1 MVKKS
6 STSSSADQ
14 AERNLVAEYTTDWRR
29 LQTQKAR
36 RAGGV
41 EMRVLTNLCMV
52 FGEHFVQ
59 QSGFSL
65 LGRKMTDEDKNK
77 LWLVFNM
84 IGRATWRKIGRLWSI
99 DNKFRAVPNTLD
111 PAAWDQADVVSKLIL
126 ALNRKVKE
134 GQKHWNRLF
143 WLLVGGVVIEH
154 TPWMEE
160 VSGEALPTFM
170 PDGEDGTPGE
180 LVWVD
185 QWANDE
191 EVPQSFVQASVL
203 AGVPQERFKPKETVQ
218 MVGDVGSELFTPL
231 DFFIDASCK
240 SIRDLSG
247 DQACYLAQL
256 KTRGWIEDNFGAEI
270 AAKVQYGGK
279 LNIVR
284 TIINQGESMVVS
296 NMNLQDLI
304 PAIQGTSQPGDPEM
318 TIVLTRYSPRS
329 TKNVN
334 GSRCLFTPDGAVL
347 DKGDLADYPEIPC
360 TDIHWRPNA
369 TSFWTP
375 DFITDMV
382 PGQKFLNKRM
392 SQLGEAANAQVYE
405 MIALGGDLKRADIP
419 TDYHGVV
426 EGGIDDN
433 GNPLIQVIQRGQLP
447 AFFPQTIEIALG
459 MIDTLGSSDLLSQRK
474 FPGQMRGPMA
484 IPMLQEILDSEDG
497 PVFTHLGEQLAD
509 IHQKRVNLV
518 KRFYEPVRT
527 LHYTGANLRDEV
539 LIFNKSQ
546 VLKEGWDYQISVDR
560 ASLLPELSSLREA
573 RVRERLESPLAA
585 LYMNRRTG
593 KIDISKIAD
602 DLKYND
608 TNREDRE
615 SQYRKLAREFI
626 MVLQRGEQL
635 DPNLPLPFYDH
646 DVIMDELESVMAT
659 TEWLRASQVVK
670 QGFVDLYNKCQQFLQ
685 QLHDSQQNIM
695 ESKMMQNAVAMAT
708 QQAAAKAAATA
719 TEAAITQVDLQ
730 RDQAQGG
737 NGQPSLEETMRGLLE
752 SQRGPKRPMQRD
764 TFTE

>member
-1 MVKKS
+1 MAKKS
-6 STSSSADQ
+6 STNNK
-14 AERNLVAEYTTDWRR
+14 AEEDLVAEYTTDWRR
-29 LQTQKAR
+29 LQNQKAR

-59 QSGFSL
+59 QSGFNL

-160 VSGEALPTFM
+160 VSGEALPAYM
-170 PDGEDGTPGE
+170 PDGPEGEPGE
-180 LVWVD
+180 LIWID
-185 QWANDE
+185 QWAGDA
-191 EVPQSFVQASVL
+191 EVPQSFVEQEVL
-203 AGVPQERFKPKETVQ
+203 KGVPQERFKPKETVQ

-256 KTRGWIEDNFGAEI
+256 KTRGWIEDNFGSEI

-405 MIALGGDLKRADIP
+405 MLLLGGDLKREDIP
-419 TDYHGVV
+419 TDYHGVIP
-426 EGGIDDN
+426 GGIDDA
-433 GNPLIQVIQRGQLP
+433 GNPLVQVMQRGQLP
-447 AFFPQTIEIALG
+447 SFFPNTIEIALG

-527 LHYTGANLRDEV
+527 LHYTGSNLRDEV

-546 VLKEGWDYQISVDR
+546 VLKDGWDYQISVDR

-626 MVLQRGEQL
+626 IVLQRGEQL
-635 DPNLPLPFYDH
+635 DPALPLPFYDH

-659 TEWLRASQVVK
+659 TEWLRASQTVK

-685 QLHDSQQNIM
+685 QLHDSQQNVM

-752 SQRGPKRPMQRD
+752 SQRGGPRRPM
-764 TFTE
+764 

>member
-1 MVKKS
+1 MANV
-6 STSSSADQ
+6 STNKAETALIAD
-14 AERNLVAEYTTDWRR
+14 YTTDWRR
-29 LQTQKAR
+29 LQNQKAR

-41 EMRVLTNLCMV
+41 EMRVLMNLCMV

-65 LGRKMTDEDKNK
+65 IGRKMTDEDKNK

-154 TPWMEE
+154 TPWLEQVGDE
-160 VSGEALPTFM
+160 SLPEFTESGEL
-170 PDGEDGTPGE
+170 
-180 LVWVD
+180 LWVD
-185 QWANDE
+185 QWEGDNP
-191 EVPQSFVQASVL
+191 VPQSFVQQQVL
-203 AGVPQERFKPKETVQ
+203 QGMPQERFKPKETVQ
-218 MVGDVGSELFTPL
+218 LVGDVGSELFTPL
-231 DFFIDASCK
+231 DFFIDASVK

-256 KTRGWIEDNFGAEI
+256 KTRGWVEDNFGSEI
-270 AAKVQYGGK
+270 ADTVQYGGK

-284 TIINQGESMVVS
+284 TIISTGEAPVVS

-304 PAIQGTSQPGDPEM
+304 PAIQGTQTAGDPDIC
-318 TIVLTRYSPRS
+318 IVLTRYAPRS
-329 TKNVN
+329 TKNPH
-334 GSRCLFTPDGAVL
+334 GARCMFTPDGAVL
-347 DKGDLADYPEIPC
+347 DKGDIKDYAEIPC

-369 TSFWTP
+369 ASFWSP

-382 PGQKFLNKRM
+382 PGQKFLNKRF
-392 SQLGEAANAQVYE
+392 SQLGEASNAQVYE
-405 MIALGGDLKRADIP
+405 MLLLGGDLKREDIP
-419 TDYHGVV
+419 TDYHGVIPN
-426 EGGIDDN
+426 GIDDS
-433 GNPLIQVIQRGQLP
+433 GNPLVQAVQRGQLP
-447 AFFPQTIEIALG
+447 TFFPQTIELAMQML
-459 MIDTLGSSDLLSQRK
+459 DTLGSSDLLSQRK

-509 IHQKRVNLV
+509 VHQKRVNLV

-527 LHYTGANLRDEV
+527 LHYTGANLKDEV

-546 VLKEGWDYQISVDR
+546 VLKDGWDYQISVDR

-615 SQYRKLAREFI
+615 SQNRKLAREFI
-626 MVLQRGEQL
+626 AVLQRGEAL
-635 DPNLPLPFYDH
+635 DENLPLPFYDH
-646 DVIMDELESVMAT
+646 DVMMDEFESVMST
-659 TEWLRASQVVK
+659 TEWLRASQPVK
-670 QGFVDLYNKCQQFLQ
+670 QNFIAFYQKCQQFLQ

-708 QQAAAKAAATA
+708 QQAAAKAASVA

-730 RDQAQGG
+730 KDQAQGV
-737 NGQPSLEETMRGLLE
+737 NGQPSLEETMRQLMQP
-752 SQRGPKRPMQRD
+752 QRGRPM
-764 TFTE
+764 

>member
-1 MVKKS
+1 MAKKS
-6 STSSSADQ
+6 ASNNK
-14 AERNLVAEYTTDWRR
+14 AEENLIVEYTKDWRR
-29 LQTQKAR
+29 LQDQKSR
-36 RAGGV
+36 RSGGV

-52 FGEHFVQ
+52 MGEHFVQ
-59 QSGFSL
+59 QSGFNL
-65 LGRKMTDEDKNK
+65 VGRTMTDEDKNK

-84 IGRATWRKIGRLWSI
+84 VGRATWRKIGRLWSI

-111 PAAWDQADVVSKLIL
+111 PAAFDQADVVSKLVL

-143 WLLVGGVVIEH
+143 WLLVSGVVIEH
-154 TPWMEE
+154 TPWMEMVADE
-160 VSGEALPTFM
+160 SLPEY
-170 PDGEDGTPGE
+170 GEDGE

-185 QWANDE
+185 QWENDAI
-191 EVPQSFVQASVL
+191 VPVAMVEQLVAS
-203 AGVPQERFKPKETVQ
+203 GVPRERFKPKETVQ
-218 MVGDVGSELFTPL
+218 LVGDVGSELFTPL
-231 DFFIDASCK
+231 DFFIDSSVK

-247 DQACYLAQL
+247 DQACYCAAI
-256 KTRGWIEDNFGAEI
+256 KTRGWVEDNFGPEI
-270 AAKVQYGGK
+270 ASKVEYGGN

-284 TIINQGESMVVS
+284 TAIRDTGAPTVS
-296 NMNLQDLI
+296 NMNLKDLI
-304 PAIQGTSQPGDPEM
+304 PAIQGSQMPGDPDM
-318 TIVLTRYSPRS
+318 CIVLTRYQPRS
-329 TKNVN
+329 TKNPQ
-334 GSRCLFTPDGAVL
+334 GAHCMFTPDGAVL
-347 DKGDLADYPEIPC
+347 YKGDLSDYPEIPL

-369 TSFWTP
+369 TSFWSP
-375 DFITDMV
+375 DFVTDMI

-405 MIALGGDLKRADIP
+405 MIALGGDLKKEDIP
-419 TDYHGVV
+419 TDYHGVI
-426 EGGIDDN
+426 ENAIDEQ
-433 GNPLIQVIQRGQLP
+433 GNSLIQVVQRGQLP
-447 AFFPQTIEIALG
+447 AFFPQTIQIATEF
-459 MIDTLGSSDLLSQRK
+459 IETLGSADLLSQRK

-518 KRFYEPVRT
+518 KRFYEPIRT

-539 LIFNKSQ
+539 LVFNKSL
-546 VLKEGWDYQISVDR
+546 VLKDGWDFQISVDR
-560 ASLLPELSSLREA
+560 SSLLPELSSLREA

-608 TNREDRE
+608 VNREDRE
-615 SQYRKLAREFI
+615 SQNRKLARELI
-626 MVLQRGEQL
+626 IDLNMGKTL
-635 DPNLPLPFYDH
+635 DPSLPLPFYDF
-646 DVIMDELESVMAT
+646 DVILDELEAVMIT
-659 TEWLRASQVVK
+659 TEWLRGSMQMK
-670 QGFVDLYNKCQQFLQ
+670 QGYVEFYQKCQAKLQ
-685 QLHDSQQNIM
+685 EQHDAQSNIM

-730 RDQAQGG
+730 RDQAQGT
-737 NGQPSLEETMRGLLE
+737 NGQPPLEETMAALMA
-752 SQRGPKRPMQRD
+752 SQRGPQRP
-764 TFTE
+764 T

>member
-1 MVKKS
+1 MAKKAS
-6 STSSSADQ
+6 SGNT
-14 AERNLVAEYTTDWRR
+14 AEDNLVSEYTTDWRR
-29 LQTQKAR
+29 LQNQKAR

-41 EMRVLTNLCMV
+41 EMRVLINLCMV

-65 LGRKMTDEDKNK
+65 VGRNMTDEDKNK

-84 IGRATWRKIGRLWSI
+84 VGRATWRKIGRLWSI
-99 DNKFRAVPNTLD
+99 DNKFRAIPNTLD

-143 WLLVGGVVIEH
+143 WLLVAGVVIEH
-154 TPWMEE
+154 TPWMEMVADE
-160 VSGEALPTFM
+160 SLPDYT
-170 PDGEDGTPGE
+170 ENNE
-180 LVWVD
+180 LIWLD
-185 QWANDE
+185 QWNGDT
-191 EVPQSFVQASVL
+191 EVPESMVVQAVA
-203 AGVPQERFKPKETVQ
+203 AGVPQERFKPKESVQ

-231 DFFIDASCK
+231 DFFIDSSVK
-240 SIRDLSG
+240 SIRDLAG
-247 DQACYLAQL
+247 DQACYLAQM
-256 KTRGWIEDNFGAEI
+256 KTRGWVEDNFGAEI
-270 AAKVQYGGK
+270 ANKVQYNGD

-284 TIINQGESMVVS
+284 TVIKDTGAPVVS
-296 NMNLQDLI
+296 NMNLKDLI
-304 PAIQGTSQPGDPEM
+304 PAIQGSSMPGDPDM
-318 TIVLTRYSPRS
+318 CIVLTRYAPRS
-329 TKNVN
+329 TKQPQ
-334 GSRCLFTPDGAVL
+334 GSRCLFTPEGAVL

-369 TSFWTP
+369 TSFWSP

-426 EGGIDDN
+426 EGAIDDN
-433 GNPLIQVIQRGQLP
+433 GNPLIQVVQRGQLP
-447 AFFPQTIEIALG
+447 AFFPQTIQIATEF
-459 MIDTLGSSDLLSQRK
+459 IETLGSADLLSQRK

-484 IPMLQEILDSEDG
+484 IPMLQEIMDSEDG

-518 KRFYEPVRT
+518 KRFYEPIRT
-527 LHYTGANLRDEV
+527 LHYTGSNLRDEV
-539 LIFNKSQ
+539 LVFNNSK
-546 VLKEGWDYQISVDR
+546 VLKAGWDYEISVDR
-560 ASLLPELSSLREA
+560 SSLLPELASLREA

-608 TNREDRE
+608 VNREDRE

-635 DPNLPLPFYDH
+635 DPNLPLPFYDF
-646 DVIMDELESVMAT
+646 DVIMDEFESVMAT
-659 TEWLRASQVVK
+659 TEWLRASPDVK
-670 QGFVDLYNKCQQFLQ
+670 TNFVTFYQKCQQALQ
-685 QLHDSQQNIM
+685 ALHDAQANIM
-695 ESKMMQNAVAMAT
+695 DSKMMQNAVAMAT

-730 RDQAQGG
+730 RDQAQGT
-737 NGQPSLEETMRGLLE
+737 NGQPPLEETMRQLLD
-752 SQRGPKRPMQRD
+752 SQRGPRRP
-764 TFTE
+764 

>member
-1 MVKKS
+1 MAKASKAE
-6 STSSSADQ
+6 TNLIAD
-14 AERNLVAEYTTDWRR
+14 YTKDWRR
-29 LQTQKAR
+29 LQNQKAR
-36 RAGGV
+36 RNGGV

-52 FGEHFVQ
+52 FGEHYIRQ
-59 QSGFSL
+59 NGFSL
-65 LGRKMTDEDKNK
+65 LGRNMTDEDANK
-77 LWLVFNM
+77 LFLVFNM

-99 DNKFRAVPNTLD
+99 DNKFKAVPNTLD

-134 GQKHWNRLF
+134 GQTHWNRLF
-143 WLLVGGVVIEH
+143 WLLIGGVVIEH
-154 TPWMEE
+154 TPWMEQC
-160 VSGEALPTFM
+160 GDEALPEFT
-170 PDGEDGTPGE
+170 DTGEM
-180 LVWVD
+180 VWID
-185 QWANDE
+185 QWAQNT
-191 EVPQSFVQASVL
+191 EVPESFVIEQVT

-218 MVGDVGSELFTPL
+218 ITGDVGSELFTPL
-231 DFFIDASCK
+231 DFFIDASVK
-240 SIRDLSG
+240 RIRDLAG
-247 DQACYLAQL
+247 DQACYTAQL
-256 KTRGWIEDNFGAEI
+256 KTRGWVEDNFGSVV
-270 AAKVQYGGK
+270 AAKVQYNGD

-284 TIINQGESMVVS
+284 TVIKDSDSPTVA

-304 PAIQGTSQPGDPEM
+304 PAIQGTVKPGDPDM
-318 TIVLTRYSPRS
+318 CIVLTRYSPRS
-329 TKNVN
+329 QKNPQ
-334 GSRCLFTPDGAVL
+334 GSRCMFTPDGAVL
-347 DKGDLADYPEIPC
+347 DEGDLADYPEIPL

-369 TSFWTP
+369 ASFWSA

-405 MIALGGDLKRADIP
+405 MIALGGDLKRSDIP

-426 EGGIDDN
+426 EGAIDDQ
-433 GNPLIQVIQRGQLP
+433 GNNLIQVVQRGALP
-447 AFFPQTIEIALG
+447 SFFPETIRLSIEFIE
-459 MIDTLGSSDLLSQRK
+459 TLGSSDLLAQRK
-474 FPGQMRGPMA
+474 FPGQLRGSMA
-484 IPMLQEILDSEDG
+484 IPMLQELLDSEDG

-527 LHYTGANLRDEV
+527 LHYTGNNLKDEV
-539 LIFNKSQ
+539 MVFQKSL
-546 VLKEGWDYQISVDR
+546 VLKDGWDYQISVDR

-646 DVIMDELESVMAT
+646 DVIMDEFEAVMCT
-659 TEWLRASQVVK
+659 TEWLRASIQVK
-670 QGFVDLYNKCQQFLQ
+670 QRFVEFYNKCQAFLQ
-685 QLHDSQQNIM
+685 QLHDQQQNVM
-695 ESKMMQNAVAMAT
+695 DSKMMQNAVAMAT
-708 QQAAAKAAATA
+708 QQAAAKAASVA

-730 RDQAQGG
+730 RDQAQGA
-737 NGQPSLEETMRGLLE
+737 NGGPPLDQMISEMMAN
-752 SQRGPKRPMQRD
+752 QRGKGPM
-764 TFTE
+764 

>member
-1 MVKKS
+1 MAKKS
-6 STSSSADQ
+6 STSNK
-14 AERNLVAEYTTDWRR
+14 AEENLIAEYTTDWRR
-29 LQTQKAR
+29 LQNQKAR

-41 EMRVLTNLCMV
+41 EFRVLHNLCMV
-52 FGEHFVQ
+52 FGEHFIQ
-59 QSGFSL
+59 QSGFNL
-65 LGRKMTDEDKNK
+65 VGRKMTDEDKNK

-160 VSGEALPTFM
+160 VSGEALPEFL
-170 PDGEDGTPGE
+170 PDGENGEQGE
-180 LVWVD
+180 LIWVD
-185 QWANDE
+185 QWEGDR
-191 EVPQSFVQASVL
+191 EVPQSEVQAAVL
-203 AGVPQERFKPKETVQ
+203 AGIPQERYKPKEVVQ
-218 MVGDVGSELFTPL
+218 MVGDVGSQIFSPL
-231 DFFIDASCK
+231 DFFIDASK
-240 SIRDLSG
+240 KTIRDLAG
-247 DQACYLAQL
+247 DEACYLAEL
-256 KTRGWIEDNFGAEI
+256 KTKGWIEDNFGAEI
-270 AAKVQYGGK
+270 AANVQYGGK

-284 TIINQGESMVVS
+284 TIIAQGEMAPVVA

-304 PAIQGTSQPGDPEM
+304 PAIQGTTQPGDPEM
-318 TIVLTRYSPRS
+318 CIVLTRYSPRS
-329 TKNVN
+329 VKNPQ

-360 TDIHWRPNA
+360 TDFHYRPPA

-392 SQLGEAANAQVYE
+392 SQLGEASNAQVYE
-405 MIALGGDLKRADIP
+405 MLLLGGDLKREDIP
-419 TDYHGVV
+419 TDYHGVIP
-426 EGGIDDN
+426 GGLDDA
-433 GNPLIQVIQRGQLP
+433 GEPLVKVVQRGQLP
-447 AFFPQTIEIALG
+447 SFFPQTIEIALG
-459 MIDTLGSSDLLSQRK
+459 MLDTLGSSDLMSQRK

-509 IHQKRVNLV
+509 MHQKRVNLV

-539 LIFNKSQ
+539 MIFNKSQ
-546 VLKEGWDYQISVDR
+546 VLRDGWDYQISVDR
-560 ASLLPELSSLREA
+560 ASLLPELSAMREA

-608 TNREDRE
+608 TGREDRE
-615 SQYRKLAREFI
+615 SQSRKLGREFVI
-626 MVLQRGEQL
+626 VLQRGEAL

-646 DVIMDELESVMAT
+646 DVLMDELESVMNT
-659 TEWLRASQVVK
+659 TEWLRSSPAVK
-670 QGFVDLYNKCQQFLQ
+670 QNFVDFYNKCQQFLQ
-685 QLHDSQQNIM
+685 QLHDSQA
-695 ESKMMQNAVAMAT
+695 SAMQQGSIDKAVAMAT
-708 QQAAAKAAATA
+708 QQAAATASAKAVDAALTA
-719 TEAAITQVDLQ
+719 VDVN

-737 NGQPSLEETMRGLLE
+737 NGQPSLEEMVRQQME
-752 SQRGPKRPMQRD
+752 SQRGGGRL
-764 TFTE
+764 

>member
-1 MVKKS
+1 MAKKP
-6 STSSSADQ
+6 TSK
-14 AERNLVAEYTTDWRR
+14 AEVNLISEYTTDWRR

-36 RAGGV
+36 QSGGV
-41 EMRVLTNLCMV
+41 EMRVLTALCCV
-52 FGEHFVQ
+52 VGEHYTQ
-59 QSGFSL
+59 QSGFNL
-65 LGRKMTDEDKNK
+65 MGRKMTDQDKNK
-77 LWLVFNM
+77 LWLVFNL

-99 DNKFRAVPNTLD
+99 DNKFHATPNTLD

-143 WLLVGGVVIEH
+143 WLIVGGVVIEH
-154 TPWMEE
+154 TPWMEQCAN
-160 VSGEALPTFM
+160 EALPAFN
-170 PDGEDGTPGE
+170 EAGE
-180 LVWVD
+180 LIWID
-185 QWANDE
+185 QWSRQ
-191 EVPQSFVQASVL
+191 EVPQSFVDQQILS
-203 AGVPQERFKPKETVQ
+203 GVPQERFKPKETVQ

-231 DFFIDASCK
+231 DFFIDASVK
-240 SIRDLSG
+240 AIRDLSG
-247 DQACYLAQL
+247 DQACYLAQI
-256 KTRGWIEDNFGAEI
+256 KTRGWINDNFGSEI
-270 AAKVQYGGK
+270 VDRVQYGGD
-279 LNIVR
+279 LNIVK
-284 TIINQGESMVVS
+284 TKIMDTGAPVVS
-296 NMNLQDLI
+296 NWNLKDLI
-304 PAIQGTSQPGDPEM
+304 PAIQGSPMPGDPDM
-318 TIVLTRYSPRS
+318 CIVLTRYQPRS
-329 TKNVN
+329 TTNPQGK
-334 GSRCLFTPDGAVL
+334 RCLFTPDGAIL
-347 DKGDLADYPEIPC
+347 DDGDLSDYPEIPC

-375 DFITDMV
+375 DFIADMV

-392 SQLGEAANAQVYE
+392 SQLGEASNAQVYE
-405 MIALGGDLKRADIP
+405 MISLGGDLKRTDIP

-426 EGGIDDN
+426 EGAVDDN
-433 GNPLIQVIQRGQLP
+433 GNNLIQVVQRGTLP
-447 AFFPQTIEIALG
+447 SFFPETIRLAIEFVE
-459 MIDTLGSSDLLSQRK
+459 TLGSADLLSQRK
-474 FPGQMRGPMA
+474 FPGQLRGPMA
-484 IPMLQEILDSEDG
+484 IPMLQELLDSEDG

-539 LIFNKSQ
+539 LVFNTSK
-546 VLKEGWDYQISVDR
+546 VLKAGWDYEISVDR

-573 RVRERLESPLAA
+573 RVRERLEGPLAA

-608 TNREDRE
+608 INREDRE

-646 DVIMDELESVMAT
+646 DVLMDEFESVMAT
-659 TEWLRASQVVK
+659 TEWLRASPQVK
-670 QGFVDLYNKCQQFLQ
+670 QNFVDFYNKCQQFLQ
-685 QLHDSQQNIM
+685 QLHDSQQNVM
-695 ESKMMQNAVAMAT
+695 DSKMMQNAVAMAT

-737 NGQPSLEETMRGLLE
+737 DGQPSLEDTMAALLAN
-752 SQRGPKRPMQRD
+752 QRGPRRPG
-764 TFTE
+764 

>member
-1 MVKKS
+1 MAKKS
-6 STSSSADQ
+6 STNNK
-14 AERNLVAEYTTDWRR
+14 AEEDLVAEYTTDWRR
-29 LQTQKAR
+29 LQNQKAR

-59 QSGFSL
+59 QSGFNL

-160 VSGEALPTFM
+160 VSGEALPAYM
-170 PDGEDGTPGE
+170 PDGPEGEPGE
-180 LVWVD
+180 LIWID
-185 QWANDE
+185 QWAGDA
-191 EVPQSFVQASVL
+191 EVPQSFVEQEVL
-203 AGVPQERFKPKETVQ
+203 KGVPQERFKPKETVQ

-256 KTRGWIEDNFGAEI
+256 KTRGWIEDNFGSEI

-405 MIALGGDLKRADIP
+405 MLLLGGDLKREDIP
-419 TDYHGVV
+419 TDYHGVIP
-426 EGGIDDN
+426 GGIDDA
-433 GNPLIQVIQRGQLP
+433 GNPLVQVMQRGQLP
-447 AFFPQTIEIALG
+447 SFFPNTIEIALG

-527 LHYTGANLRDEV
+527 LHYTGSNLRDEV

-546 VLKEGWDYQISVDR
+546 VLKDGWDYQISVDR

-635 DPNLPLPFYDH
+635 DPALPLPFYDF
-646 DVIMDELESVMAT
+646 DVLMDEFESVMAT
-659 TEWLRASQVVK
+659 TEWLRASSTVK
-670 QGFVDLYNKCQQFLQ
+670 TNFVQFYQKCQASLQ
-685 QLHDSQQNIM
+685 KLHDAQANIM
-695 ESKMMQNAVAMAT
+695 DSKMMQNAVAMAT

-730 RDQAQGG
+730 RDQAQGSAT
-737 NGQPSLEETMRGLLE
+737 QPSLEETMSQLLN
-752 SQRGPKRPMQRD
+752 SQRGNLR
-764 TFTE
+764 

>member
-1 MVKKS
+1 MAKASK
-6 STSSSADQ
+6 
-14 AERNLVAEYTTDWRR
+14 AETNLVADYTTDWRR
-29 LQTQKAR
+29 LQNQKAR
-36 RAGGV
+36 RMGGV

-52 FGEHFVQ
+52 FGEHYIRQ
-59 QSGFSL
+59 NGFAL
-65 LGRKMTDEDKNK
+65 MGRNMTDEDANK
-77 LWLVFNM
+77 LFLVFNM

-99 DNKFRAVPNTLD
+99 DNKFKAVPNTLD

-134 GQKHWNRLF
+134 GQQHWNRLF
-143 WLLVGGVVIEH
+143 WLLIGGVVIEH
-154 TPWMEE
+154 TPWMES
-160 VSGEALPTFM
+160 VGNEALPEFT
-170 PDGEDGTPGE
+170 DTGEMIW
-180 LVWVD
+180 LD
-185 QWANDE
+185 QWANA
-191 EVPQSFVQASVL
+191 EVPESFVMQAVQS
-203 AGVPQERFKPKETVQ
+203 GIPQERFKPKETVQ
-218 MVGDVGSELFTPL
+218 MTGDVGSELFTPL
-231 DFFIDASCK
+231 DFFIDASVK
-240 SIRDLSG
+240 RIRDLSG
-247 DQACYLAQL
+247 DQACYTAQL
-256 KTRGWIEDNFGAEI
+256 KTKGWIEDNFGTDTAS
-270 AAKVQYGGK
+270 KVQYNNN

-284 TIINQGESMVVS
+284 TVIKDSGAPVVS

-304 PAIQGTSQPGDPEM
+304 PAIQGTAMPGDPDM
-318 TIVLTRYSPRS
+318 CIVLTRYSPRS
-329 TKNVN
+329 TQNPN
-334 GSRCLFTPDGAVL
+334 GKICMFVPDDAVL
-347 DKGDLADYPEIPC
+347 DEGDLKDYAEIPL

-369 TSFWTP
+369 ASFWTP

-419 TDYHGVV
+419 TDYHGVI
-426 EGGIDDN
+426 EGAIDDN
-433 GNPLIQVIQRGQLP
+433 GNNLVQVVQRGQLP
-447 AFFPQTIEIALG
+447 AFFPETIRLAIEFVE
-459 MIDTLGSSDLLSQRK
+459 TLGSSDLLAQRK
-474 FPGQMRGPMA
+474 FPGQLRGSMA
-484 IPMLQEILDSEDG
+484 IPMLQELLDSEDG

-518 KRFYEPVRT
+518 KVFYEPVRT
-527 LHYTGANLRDEV
+527 LHYTGTNLKDEV
-539 LIFNKSQ
+539 MVFQKSL
-546 VLKEGWDYQISVDR
+546 VLKDGWDYQISVDR

-626 MVLQRGEQL
+626 MVLQRGEEL

-646 DVIMDELESVMAT
+646 DVIMDEFEAVMCT
-659 TEWLRASQVVK
+659 TEWLRASIQVK
-670 QGFVDLYNKCQQFLQ
+670 QRFVDFYNKCQQFLQ

-708 QQAAAKAAATA
+708 QQAAAKAASVA

-730 RDQAQGG
+730 KDQAQGA
-737 NGQPSLEETMRGLLE
+737 NGQPSLEETMRQLMQ
-752 SQRGPKRPMQRD
+752 SQRGRPM
-764 TFTE
+764 

>member
-1 MVKKS
+1 MAKKA
-6 STSSSADQ
+6 STNNR
-14 AERNLVAEYTTDWRR
+14 AEEALVSTYTDDWRR
-29 LQTQKAR
+29 LGSQKIR

-41 EMRVLTNLCMV
+41 EARVLTSLCMV
-52 FGEHFVQ
+52 FGEHFVMQ
-59 QSGFSL
+59 NGFSL
-65 LGRKMTDEDKNK
+65 TGRKMTDEDKNK

-154 TPWMEE
+154 TPWLEE
-160 VSGEALPTFM
+160 VSGEAMPEFL
-170 PDGEDGTPGE
+170 PDGPNGEPGE
-180 LVWVD
+180 MVWID
-185 QWANDE
+185 QWEGDKP
-191 EVPQSFVQASVL
+191 VPQSFVQQSVL
-203 AGVPQERFKPKETVQ
+203 AGVPQERFKPKEIVQ

-256 KTRGWIEDNFGAEI
+256 KTKGWIADNFGNEI
-270 AAKVQYGGK
+270 ADKVQYGGK

-284 TIINQGESMVVS
+284 TILSSNDNAPVVS
-296 NMNLQDLI
+296 GMNLQDLI
-304 PAIQGTSQPGDPEM
+304 PAIQGTSMPGDPEM
-318 TIVLTRYSPRS
+318 AIVLTRYSPRS
-329 TKNVN
+329 TANPH
-334 GSRCLFTPDGAVL
+334 GSRCMFVPDSAIL
-347 DKGDLADYPEIPC
+347 DKGDIADFAEIPC
-360 TDIHWRPNA
+360 TDMHWRPNA

-382 PGQKFLNKRM
+382 AGQKFLNKRM
-392 SQLGEAANAQVYE
+392 SQLGEASNAQIYE
-405 MIALGGDLKRADIP
+405 MLLLGGDLKREDIP

-426 EGGIDDN
+426 PGGLDDA
-433 GNPLIQVIQRGQLP
+433 GNPLVRVMERGQLP
-447 AFFPQTIEIALG
+447 SFFPQTIDIALG
-459 MIDTLGSSDLLSQRK
+459 LIDTLGSSDLLSQRK
-474 FPGQMRGPMA
+474 FPGQLRGPMA
-484 IPMLQEILDSEDG
+484 IPMLQELLDSEDG
-497 PVFTHLGEQLAD
+497 PVYTHMGEQLAD

-527 LHYTGANLRDEV
+527 LHYTGANLKDEV
-539 LIFNKSQ
+539 LIFNKSL
-546 VLKEGWDYQISVDR
+546 VLKDGWDYQISVDR

-573 RVRERLESPLAA
+573 RVRERLEGPLAA

-602 DLKYND
+602 DLKYHD

-626 MVLQRGEQL
+626 IVLQRGEQL
-635 DPNLPLPFYDH
+635 DPHLPLPFYDH
-646 DVIMDELESVMAT
+646 DVIMDELEAVMAT
-659 TEWLRASQVVK
+659 TEWLRASQLVK
-670 QGFVDLYNKCQQFLQ
+670 HGFVDLYNKCQQFLQ

-737 NGQPSLEETMRGLLE
+737 NGQPSLTDVMDQLLKT
-752 SQRGPKRPMQRD
+752 QGGPKRPM
-764 TFTE
+764 